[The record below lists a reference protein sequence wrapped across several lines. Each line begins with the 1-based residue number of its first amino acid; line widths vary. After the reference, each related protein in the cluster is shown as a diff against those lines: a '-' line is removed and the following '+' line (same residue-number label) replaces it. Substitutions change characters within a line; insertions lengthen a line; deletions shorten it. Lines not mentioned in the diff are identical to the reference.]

1 MHRRAASGQ
10 RKDDLQNGRK
20 YLRIMNLTRDRH
32 SECVQNP
39 HGSAAAQRAPRFR
52 NGQRAC
58 ADVFHKDRGTAK
70 STRGAARG
78 RRVVTRRTARS
89 HPAPTRAA
97 ATNTGRGESGRRRWD
112 PRASLAGMDRAS
124 TVGHSWA
131 PTPEDAPEVRGRGL
145 RAASARPRS
154 RRPHSQREPTC
165 ASTGERQVWGDQHG
179 TGGKI
184 NNTVRTTRSAR
195 RGRDTS
201 GGGGRGRRF
210 VRYLN
215 V

>member
-1 MHRRAASGQ
+1 MCP
-10 RKDDLQNGRK
+10 
-20 YLRIMNLTRDRH
+20 
-32 SECVQNP
+32 EP
-39 HGSAAAQRAPRFR
+39 PRFSSSATSTSVPKR
-52 NGQRAC
+52 AEGLRRRFPRRQRDGQE
-58 ADVFHKDRGTAK
+58 H
-70 STRGAARG
+70 
-78 RRVVTRRTARS
+78 ARS
-89 HPAPTRAA
+89 CPWPSCRDQTHSAIPPAPTRAA
-97 ATNTGRGESGRRRWD
+97 AANTGRGESGRRRWD

-131 PTPEDAPEVRGRGL
+131 PTPEDAPEIRGQGL